1 MTDFSLKLIN
11 LSAAYGTQTILHN
24 ISFTLGA
31 GQIIGLA
38 GSSGS
43 GKTTLLNAL
52 ACTLPANARLDGALY
67 WQQINLL
74 QQPSLHRKLRG
85 SQITMLPQNAGAA
98 FFPLLTIK
106 KQLSV
111 MLQAHGLQQQNDI
124 QDKITAAMQ
133 SLHLANYPQL
143 LNSYPYQLSG
153 GTLQRL
159 FLAFCLLLKPKLLLA
174 DEPTAG
180 LDVLAQAKLLK
191 LLKALPQHTGTTML
205 ITSHNLGFLSEL
217 ADTLL
222 IMQQGKI
229 IEAGP
234 ASFICSNPQTAYTKQ
249 LLAALPSFAKE
260 NSYAHPNS

>member
-11 LSAAYGTQTILHN
+11 LSAAYGTQTILQN

-180 LDVLAQAKLLK
+180 
-191 LLKALPQHTGTTML
+191 TTML

-229 IEAGP
+229 VEAGP